1 MTHQADDS
9 SSMKIL
15 IVDDDKK
22 LCRLVADYLEPM
34 GYEVE
39 AAHNGNRGLEMACEG
54 NYHAVILDVMMP
66 QMDGFEVLK
75 RLRRES
81 DIPVLMLTARGEE
94 TDRIV
99 GLEMGADDYL
109 PKTFSS
115 RELLARLRAVTRRY
129 ALSERPVEPEST
141 DTAVVFGN
149 LHIEESSRSALIDT
163 RPLNLTP
170 IEYDLLIRLAGSSGR
185 VLTRDQ
191 LLDAVAGRDYEIF
204 DRSIDV
210 HISSLRRKLG
220 EDPCNPRFIHTV
232 RTVGY
237 MFKDPVRSKL
247 PPKQEMEWSKL
258 KSATMAPAFLK
269 ISLIGFSNPFSVPSR
284 PGTGIQAA
292 WALGLPS

>member
-1 MTHQADDS
+1 MTYQEILPS
-9 SSMKIL
+9 KMNIL

-39 AAHNGNRGLEMACEG
+39 AAHNGTQGLQMILDG
-54 NYHAVILDVMMP
+54 DYHVVILDVMMP
-66 QMDGFEVLK
+66 RMDGFEVLK
-75 RLRRES
+75 RLRQQS

-129 ALSERPVEPEST
+129 SASKHPASIR
-141 DTAVVFGN
+141 AA
-149 LHIEESSRSALIDT
+149 EEILTYGDLQIDKGSRTVLLAEKA
-163 RPLNLTP
+163 LNLTP
-170 IEYDLLIRLAGSSGR
+170 IEYDLLSSLASSAGR

-191 LLDAVAGRDYEIF
+191 LLDAVAGRSYEVF
-204 DRSIDV
+204 DRSVDV

-220 EDPCNPRFIHTV
+220 EDPRNPRFIQTV
-232 RTVGY
+232 RTAGY
-237 MFKDPVRSKL
+237 MFKK
-247 PPKQEMEWSKL
+247 
-258 KSATMAPAFLK
+258 
-269 ISLIGFSNPFSVPSR
+269 
-284 PGTGIQAA
+284 PGGQQ
-292 WALGLPS
+292 